1 MKIFSDFGNGFINC
15 FKAFSIL
22 FERGLWHYI
31 FYPILIW
38 AGIWIASIYG
48 FVALADYLTELVKP
62 YLSLES
68 ISNEGSWLYF
78 LKPKLTGAFSFIV
91 SWLLKIIFWF
101 VGSIF
106 SKYLLLMILSP
117 LFSLL
122 SESADEKLTGN
133 KFPFNIIQ
141 LLKDVLRGITVNLRN
156 LFMEL
161 FLTFALWL
169 ITFFFPPLIFIT
181 FPLGLVIG
189 WYFIGFNLLDY
200 SCERHKLSV
209 REGIQFI
216 KRNRGYAI
224 GVGCVYSLF
233 MSLPTFAGDLVG
245 LMFGPTL
252 AVIGATMSFLEIKKK
267 ELNPS

>member
-15 FKAFSIL
+15 FKAFTLL

-38 AGIWIASIYG
+38 AAIFIASLYG
-48 FVALADYLTELVKP
+48 FVALADYLTELIKP
-62 YLSLES
+62 YLSVEN
-68 ISNEGSWLYF
+68 ISDASYLAF
-78 LKPKLTGAFSFIV
+78 LKPKLTGAFSFIIT
-91 SWLLKIIFWF
+91 WLLKIVFWF

-106 SKYLLLMILSP
+106 SKYLLLIILSP

-133 KFPFNIIQ
+133 KFPFNLLQ
-141 LLKDVLRGITVNLRN
+141 LLKDVLRGITVNIRN
-156 LFMEL
+156 MFMEL

-169 ITFFFPPLIFIT
+169 ITIFFPPLIFIT
-181 FPLGLVIG
+181 FPLGLIIG

-209 REGIQFI
+209 RDGIRFI
-216 KRNRGYAI
+216 KRHRGYAI
-224 GVGCVYSLF
+224 GIGCVYSVFLL
-233 MSLPTFAGDLVG
+233 LPTFAGNLIG
-245 LMFGPTL
+245 LMFGPIL

-267 ELNPS
+267 EINPS